1 MSCVLHHLSIFK
13 DARTVVMLVNLF
25 AQKNFVKNMVY
36 INARSIPFVFMMI
49 MTLMVVVLTRAI
61 CVLTEQHMKLIA
73 ENFQLDL
80 IITNV
85 VQNDTKSTT

>member
-1 MSCVLHHLSIFK
+1 
-13 DARTVVMLVNLF
+13 MLVNLF
-25 AQKNFVKNMVY
+25 AQNNFVTKMVY

-49 MTLMVVVLTRAI
+49 MTFMFVVLTRAI

-73 ENFQLDL
+73 QDFQLDL

>member
-1 MSCVLHHLSIFK
+1 MSGVHHHLSIFK
-13 DARTVVMLVNLF
+13 DARTGAMLVNLF

-36 INARSIPFVFMMI
+36 INARSIPFVVMMI
-49 MTLMVVVLTRAI
+49 MTRMVIVLTRAI

-85 VQNDTKSTT
+85 IQNDTKSTT